1 MQGLADAFILM
12 RFPFDSPEAIKL
24 NKEIHET
31 IYYAAMTAS
40 KDLAKIEGPY
50 ETYEGSPVSK
60 GIFQFDMW
68 GVKPSDG
75 WEWNILKEEVKK
87 YGIRNSLLL
96 APMPTASTSQILG
109 NNECFEPYTSNIYSR
124 RVLSGEFV
132 IVNKHLLKDLV
143 RLGIWNDGLK
153 NKIIIANGSIQ
164 NIDVIPANIKALY
177 KTVWEISQKVIINM
191 AADRGA
197 YICQSQSLNLFVQDA
212 NFAKLSSMHFYGWKA
227 GLKTGMYYLRTKAA
241 ADAIKF
247 TADITAAKVSQEVLA
262 NEDVLVSERQQQMSA
277 ERQAILEAEKAAQI
291 TCSIDNKDDC
301 EACGS

>member
-1 MQGLADAFILM
+1 
-12 RFPFDSPEAIKL
+12 
-24 NKEIHET
+24 
-31 IYYAAMTAS
+31 
-40 KDLAKIEGPY
+40 
-50 ETYEGSPVSK
+50 
-60 GIFQFDMW
+60 
-68 GVKPSDG
+68 
-75 WEWNILKEEVKK
+75 
-87 YGIRNSLLL
+87 
-96 APMPTASTSQILG
+96 MPTASTSQILG

-143 RLGIWNDGLK
+143 KLGIWNDSLK
-153 NKIIIANGSIQ
+153 NKIIIANGSVQGIAE
-164 NIDVIPANIKALY
+164 IPDNIKALY

-247 TADITAAKVSQEVLA
+247 TVDSVAKETPTVESTTSTTVVEVLG
-262 NEDVLVSERQQQMSA
+262 NEDVLIIERQQQISN
-277 ERQAILEAEKAAQI
+277 ERQAILEAEAQKAAEIAAQLS
-291 TCSIDNKDDC
+291 CSLDNPDAC